1 MVHIRFIPDL
11 ISPVKEKEW
20 LRYGCRTF
28 EKDFEAENFPVTG
41 RPIHFRSHF
50 NHKWLVLQK
59 MQIEFSDLNG
69 IGLVE

>member
-1 MVHIRFIPDL
+1 M

-28 EKDFEAENFPVTG
+28 EKDFEAENFPAAG